1 MAVSTR
7 HLRKKKLRNITTN
20 ENEDNFVMDDVDVEP
35 NMRQPSNPEMHKS
48 NTVFKALHDS
58 NSMFSRFLLIR
69 SDDRLGIPGAFA
81 CSLALEP
88 REIRNERV
96 ISEYL

>member
-20 ENEDNFVMDDVDVEP
+20 DNFVMDDVEP
-35 NMRQPSNPEMHKS
+35 NMSQPSNPEMHKS
-48 NTVFKALHDS
+48 NTVLKALHNS
-58 NSMFSRFLLIR
+58 NSMLSRFLLIR

-96 ISEYL
+96 ISKYL